1 MFPYILFLII
11 PFIKCDSHYEDPS
24 NRSWSIIFR
33 EVYDLANQIPNK
45 KVAVACPEEPS
56 ILETVSMANRL
67 KIAEFILIGDENNIK
82 TLSKEH
88 NYKID
93 DIKIINEPNKAL
105 AALKATKLV
114 HDGEYDILMRGYVPI
129 SDFMNAVKDKN
140 VGLNTGKLISYIV
153 MTEIQGIDQLLF
165 LTDGEIITNPSLED
179 KVHLIEN
186 AVEMARL
193 FGIRHP
199 NVAALSPIEYIDPN
213 VKSSVEADMLK
224 KMSDEGKIKNCL
236 IEGPIS
242 MDMAISY
249 QACVD
254 KAAWGSR
261 IKGNANILLFPDYMA
276 SNMSWRL
283 VRYVK
288 RHLAAMLLWG
298 TSKPVVMTGRGD
310 DVWTKINSIVIAK
323 YIDEYLKGNLNERN
337 MYVMNVG

>member
-1 MFPYILFLII
+1 MFSYIIFLII
-11 PFIKCDSHYEDPS
+11 SFIKCDSYFDDPS
-24 NRSWSIIFR
+24 NRSWSRIFR
-33 EVYDLANQIPNK
+33 DIYDLANSMPK
-45 KVAVACPEEPS
+45 KKIAIACPDELS
-56 ILETVSMANRL
+56 ILETVSKAHSL
-67 KIAEFILIGDENNIK
+67 EIAEFILVGDEKNIK
-82 TLSKEH
+82 NLAEKH
-88 NYKID
+88 KQKIEG
-93 DIKIINEPNKAL
+93 IKIINEPNKAL
-105 AALKATKLV
+105 AALTAAKLV
-114 HDGEYDILMRGYVPI
+114 HDGECDILMRGYVPI

-140 VGLNTGKLISYIV
+140 VGLSSGKLISYIV
-153 MTEIQGIDQLLF
+153 MTEIEGIDQLLF

-199 NVAALSPIEYIDPN
+199 YVAALSPIEYIDPN

-224 KMSDEGKIKNCL
+224 KMSDEGKIKNCV

-298 TSKPVVMTGRGD
+298 TTKPVVMTGRGD
-310 DVWTKINSIVIAK
+310 DIWTKLNSIVLAK
-323 YIDEYLKGNLNERN
+323 YIDEYLKGKLNEKN
-337 MYVMNVG
+337 MYVMNAW

>member
-1 MFPYILFLII
+1 MFPYILLLLI
-11 PFIKCDSHYEDPS
+11 PFIKCDSHFDDPS
-24 NRSWSIIFR
+24 NRVWSRIFR
-33 EVYDLANQIPNK
+33 DIYDLANTMPKK
-45 KVAVACPEEPS
+45 KVAIACPDEKS
-56 ILETVSMANRL
+56 ILETISKAKEEELV
-67 KIAEFILIGDENNIK
+67 EFILVGDEKNI
-82 TLSKEH
+82 TSLSKQY
-88 NYKID
+88 NLKIEG
-93 DIKIINEPNKAL
+93 IKIINEPNRPL
-105 AALKATKLV
+105 AALKASKLV
-114 HDGEYDILMRGYVPI
+114 HDGECDILMRGYVPI

-140 VGLNTGKLISYIV
+140 VGLSSGKLISYIV
-153 MTEIQGIDQLLF
+153 MTEIEGIDQLLF

-224 KMSDEGKIKNCL
+224 KMSDEGKIKNCV

-298 TSKPVVMTGRGD
+298 TTKPVVMTGRGD
-310 DVWTKINSIVIAK
+310 DVWTKINSIVLAK
-323 YIDEYLKGNLNERN
+323 YIAEYLKGKLNEKN
-337 MYVMNVG
+337 MYVMNAW

>member
-1 MFPYILFLII
+1 
-11 PFIKCDSHYEDPS
+11 
-24 NRSWSIIFR
+24 
-33 EVYDLANQIPNK
+33 
-45 KVAVACPEEPS
+45 
-56 ILETVSMANRL
+56 
-67 KIAEFILIGDENNIK
+67 
-82 TLSKEH
+82 
-88 NYKID
+88 
-93 DIKIINEPNKAL
+93 
-105 AALKATKLV
+105 
-114 HDGEYDILMRGYVPI
+114 MRGYVPI

-140 VGLNTGKLISYIV
+140 VGLSSGKLISYIV

-213 VKSSVEADMLK
+213 VKSSVEADILK
-224 KMSDEGKIKNCL
+224 KMNDQGKIKDCL

-242 MDMAISY
+242 MDMAISLR
-249 QACVD
+249 ACTD
-254 KAAWGSR
+254 KAAWTSR
-261 IKGNANILLFPDYMA
+261 IKGDANILLFPDYMA

-298 TSKPVVMTGRGD
+298 TTKPVVMTGRGD
-310 DVWTKINSIVIAK
+310 DVWTKINSIVLAK
-323 YIDEYLKGNLNERN
+323 YIDEYLKGNLKGKSI
-337 MYVMNVG
+337 YQISFK

>member
-1 MFPYILFLII
+1 MFPYFLFLII
-11 PFIKCDSHYEDPS
+11 PFIKCDSHIDDPY
-24 NRSWSIIFR
+24 NRAWSRIFL
-33 EVYDLANQIPNK
+33 EIFKKAYDIPK
-45 KVAVACPEEPS
+45 KKLAVACPDEPS
-56 ILETVSMANRL
+56 MLETVSMAHRL
-67 KIAEFILIGDENNIK
+67 KIAEVILIGDEKNI
-82 TLSKEH
+82 LSLAKHYRH
-88 NYKID
+88 NIEG
-93 DIKIINEPNKAL
+93 IKIINEPNKAL

-114 HDGEYDILMRGYVPI
+114 HDGECDILMRGYVPI

-153 MTEIQGIDQLLF
+153 MTEIEGIDQLLF

-186 AVEMARL
+186 AVEMAKL

-224 KMSDEGKIKNCL
+224 KMNDEGKIKDCL

-242 MDMAISY
+242 MDMAISLK
-249 QACVD
+249 ACQD
-254 KAAWGSR
+254 KAAWTSR
-261 IKGNANILLFPDYMA
+261 VRGDANILLFPDYMA